1 MEINN
6 KQVKDIYDR
15 WSKVWE
21 SEENTLE
28 SRLKAFSILKV
39 IEALVNIYEFNG
51 ELDEEDVD
59 DLFIAWNRDFK
70 PVLPEERPEMI
81 ARLREQLKRY
91 R

>member
-70 PVLPEERPEMI
+70 PVLPEERPETI